1 MSVVLFHLVAKSLAT
16 ATAKVVPCHGLHGG
30 QRIRGVASTK
40 MIVNDVS
47 SARKSL
53 RCHEG

>member
-1 MSVVLFHLVAKSLAT
+1 MLVVLFHLVAKSLAT

-30 QRIRGVASTK
+30 QRIRGGASTK
-40 MIVNDVS
+40 MIVNDVI
-47 SARKSL
+47 SARKCL